1 MSESQNIEYK
11 STWRDEY
18 LKWIC
23 GFANANGGTIFI
35 GKDDNGNIVGVD
47 EAKRLLEEIPNK
59 VRDVL
64 GIMVDVNLKET
75 KQGDYIEIVVEPYP
89 NGISYKGQYHYR
101 SGSTK
106 QELKG
111 AALDKFLLQKKG
123 KRWDGVPVPNVSV
136 SDLKQETFDFFKKR
150 GIRSKRLD
158 EESVN
163 DTNEQLLENLELTE
177 GKYLKR
183 AALLLFHPKPE
194 KFVTGAYI
202 KIGYFENEA
211 DLIFQDEVHGN
222 LFEQIEKTLD
232 ILFTKYIKAI
242 ISYENGINRIE
253 TYEYPK
259 EAVRE
264 ALLNAIAHKDYSGLT
279 PIQIRVYKDKIMIWN
294 EGHLPENWTVSN
306 LLKSHSS
313 RPFNPDIANAFFR
326 SGYVESWGRGIS
338 KMTTLCTE
346 AGLPKPTYIAES
358 SDFWVEFRK
367 DIYHTEYLQTLGL
380 NDRQVKAVLYT
391 KDKGKI
397 TNSDYQTLNDISK
410 RTATTELTELADKFK
425 ILTKTG
431 TSGAGIYYKIVGQ

>member
-11 STWRDEY
+11 QTWRDEY

-23 GFANANGGTIFI
+23 GFANAHGGTIFI
-35 GKDDNGNIVGVD
+35 GEDDNGKVVGVAD
-47 EAKRLLEEIPNK
+47 AKQLLEEIPNK

-64 GIMVDVNLKET
+64 GIVAEVNLHQTKE
-75 KQGDYIEIVVEPYP
+75 GDYLEIVVEPYP
-89 NGISYKGQYHYR
+89 NAVNYKGQYHYR

-123 KRWDGVPVPNVSV
+123 KRWDGVPVPKVSV
-136 SDLKQETFDFFKKR
+136 DDLKSETLEFFKKR
-150 GIRSKRLD
+150 GIRSKRLS
-158 EESVN
+158 EEALAEDN
-163 DTNEQLLENLELTE
+163 THLLENLKLIE
-177 GKYLKR
+177 GDYLKR
-183 AALLLFHPKPE
+183 AAILLFHPDPE

-222 LFEQIEKTLD
+222 LFEQVEKTVDL
-232 ILFTKYIKAI
+232 LFTKYIKAL
-242 ISYENGINRIE
+242 ISYEGIHRVEI
-253 TYEYPK
+253 YEYPK

-313 RPFNPDIANAFFR
+313 RPYNPDIANAFFR

-338 KMTTLCTE
+338 KMTELCV
-346 AGLPKPTYIAES
+346 AGGLPAPAYLVEG
-358 SDFWVEFRK
+358 SDFWVTFKK
-367 DIYHTEYLQTLGL
+367 DIYNADYLEELGL
-380 NDRQVKAVLYT
+380 NNRQVKAVLFT
-391 KDKGKI
+391 KEKGKI
-397 TNSDYQTLNDISK
+397 TNSDYQTLNDVSK
-410 RTATTELTELADKFK
+410 ATATRDLSELVEKFQ
-425 ILTKTG
+425 ILRRSG
-431 TSGAGIYYKIVGQ
+431 DVGAGTNYILIGS

>member
-35 GKDDNGNIVGVD
+35 GKDDNGKTIGVAD
-47 EAKRLLEEIPNK
+47 AKKLLEEIPNK

-64 GIMVDVNLKET
+64 GILVDVNLHTENK
-75 KQGDYIEIVVEPYP
+75 KQFIEIITEPYP

-111 AALDKFLLQKKG
+111 MALDKFLLQKKG

-136 SDLKQETFDFFKKR
+136 TDLKKETFDFFKKR

-194 KFVTGAYI
+194 KLVTGAYI

-211 DLIFQDEVHGN
+211 DLIFQDEIHGN

-294 EGHLPENWTVSN
+294 EGTLPENWTVSN

-313 RPFNPDIANAFFR
+313 RPFNPDIANTFFR

-338 KMTTLCTE
+338 KMNELCVAE
-346 AGLPKPTYIAES
+346 GLPKPTYIAES

-367 DIYHTEYLQTLGL
+367 DIYHTEYLQSLGL
-380 NDRQVKAVLYT
+380 NDRQVKAVLYA

-425 ILTKTG
+425 VLTKTG

>member
-11 STWRDEY
+11 QSWRDEY

-23 GFANANGGTIFI
+23 GFANAHGGTIFI
-35 GKDDNGNIVGVD
+35 GKDDNGKVVGVAD
-47 EAKRLLEEIPNK
+47 AKQLLEEIPNK

-64 GIMVDVNLKET
+64 GIVAEVNLHQT
-75 KQGDYIEIVVEPYP
+75 TDGDYLEIVVEPYP
-89 NGISYKGQYHYR
+89 NAVNYKGQYHYR

-123 KRWDGVPVPNVSV
+123 KRWDGVPVPKVSV
-136 SDLKQETFDFFKKR
+136 GDLKSETLEFFKKR
-150 GIRSKRLD
+150 GIRSKRLS
-158 EESVN
+158 EEALSEDN
-163 DTNEQLLENLELTE
+163 THLLENLKLIE
-177 GKYLKR
+177 GDYLKR
-183 AALLLFHPKPE
+183 AAILLFHPDPE

-222 LFEQIEKTLD
+222 LFEQVEKTVDL
-232 ILFTKYIKAI
+232 LFTKYIKAL
-242 ISYENGINRIE
+242 ISYEGIHRVE

-313 RPFNPDIANAFFR
+313 RPYNPDIANAFFR

-338 KMTTLCTE
+338 KMTELCVAE
-346 AGLPKPTYIAES
+346 GLPEPTYLVEG
-358 SDFWVEFRK
+358 SDFWVVFKK
-367 DIYHTEYLQTLGL
+367 DIYDAEYLEALGL
-380 NDRQVKAVLYT
+380 NNRQVKAVLFA
-391 KDKGKI
+391 KEKGKI
-397 TNSDYQTLNDISK
+397 TNSDYQSLNDVSRETATRDIKELTDKKLFKSSGQKGAGAFYTLN
-410 RTATTELTELADKFK
+410 
-425 ILTKTG
+425 
-431 TSGAGIYYKIVGQ
+431 